1 MPPLPNPAN
10 QYTVDPRS
18 ASTLVEL
25 WLVRHGETQ
34 WNADGRVQGHQ
45 DVPLSPRGVGQAFRV
60 AERLAASRLMFEG
73 LYASDL
79 ERARE
84 TAGPIAAVLGLE
96 VRIDPRL
103 REINSGLLQG
113 RLKDELPQLFPEYLA
128 AVQQDPWN
136 TTRPA
141 GESMAQ
147 VAQRLANFVAGLPP
161 GRHLLVTHGGV
172 IRAALKQVL
181 QMQDQTWRRFNIANA
196 SITRLGLDRGIGQAY
211 SVGDTA
217 HLEVWA
223 DALMDDT

>member
-1 MPPLPNPAN
+1 VQLPKLAN
-10 QYTVDPRS
+10 RS
-18 ASTLVEL
+18 ALPSGPTSTLIEL

-34 WNADGRVQGHQ
+34 WNIDGRVQGHQ
-45 DVPLSPRGVGQAFRV
+45 DIPLSPRGVGQAFRV
-60 AERLAASRLMFEG
+60 AERLAASRLPFEG

-84 TAGPIAAVLGLE
+84 TAAPIATVLGLGL
-96 VRIDPRL
+96 RIDPRL

-113 RLKDELPQLFPEYLA
+113 HLKDELPRFFPEYLA
-128 AVQQDPWN
+128 AVQQDPWQ
-136 TTRPA
+136 TARPE

-147 VAQRLANFVAGLPP
+147 VAQRLASFVAELHP
-161 GRHLLVTHGGV
+161 GRHLLITHGGV

-196 SITRLGLDRGIGQAY
+196 SITRLGLDCGVGQAY